1 MDDGLDLLGLTREMK
16 DWIDENSENYL
27 SRLLIAV
34 EDHTL
39 LDPKR
44 LRSLWKLVHDVRRRG
59 VTGDIV
65 ECGSYKGGSSALLR
79 SAMGPGRKLW
89 IYDSFQ
95 GLPEPSEKDGA
106 HASGF
111 SGNFQASADDVIE
124 ILNET
129 GARIDQ
135 YVLIGGWFEE
145 SFSQTLP
152 ERVAL
157 LHCDSDW
164 YESVLLVL
172 ETFYPL
178 MPDGACVVLDDFG
191 HWEGCRMAFFEF
203 CENNRERPL
212 IERVG
217 YSQAY
222 WVKGKEHNRGT

>member
-1 MDDGLDLLGLTREMK
+1 MK
-16 DWIDENSENYL
+16 NRIDEKPENYL
-27 SRLLIAV
+27 STLLMAIG
-34 EDHTL
+34 DHTL

-44 LRSLWKLVHDVRRRG
+44 LRSLWKLVHDVKRRG
-59 VTGDIV
+59 VIGDIV

-95 GLPEPSEKDGA
+95 GLPEPSEEDGTL
-106 HASGF
+106 ASEF
-111 SGNFQASADDVIE
+111 LGNFQASADDVIG
-124 ILNET
+124 ILSDT
-129 GARIDQ
+129 GARTDQ
-135 YVLIGGWFEE
+135 YVLIEGWFED
-145 SFSQTLP
+145 SFSQNLP
-152 ERVAL
+152 ENVAF

-164 YESVLLVL
+164 YKSVLLVL

-191 HWEGCRMAFFEF
+191 HWEGCRMAFYEF
-203 CENNRERPL
+203 CEKIKERPL

-222 WVKGKEHNRGT
+222 WIKGKEHNRGP